1 MCQAVVQ
8 DWDDVIVGVIII
20 VMLHSV
26 LQGYSMFHTL
36 RKWGHLNYLSHW
48 VALLT
53 YIISLVL

>member
-1 MCQAVVQ
+1 MCQDVVQ
-8 DWDDVIVGVIII
+8 GLDGVIVGIII
-20 VMLHSV
+20 IILLHSV

-53 YIISLVL
+53 YVISLVI